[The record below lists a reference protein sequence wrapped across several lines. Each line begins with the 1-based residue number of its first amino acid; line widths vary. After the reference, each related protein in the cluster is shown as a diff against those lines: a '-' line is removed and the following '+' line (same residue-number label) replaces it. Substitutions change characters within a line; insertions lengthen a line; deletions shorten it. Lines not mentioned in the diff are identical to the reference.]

1 MSRFFSTQLISV
13 QSWGRIGILFMVLHN
28 FCTFLIEFR
37 GKTKEVPNKSHHY
50 SRKEK
55 KEKRKNRRTC
65 EDIIN
70 AN

>member
-1 MSRFFSTQLISV
+1 
-13 QSWGRIGILFMVLHN
+13 MVLHN